1 MATRDRGLS
10 NDSLS
15 QALGFN
21 FRRGAAAPEAP
32 AARPGGAARERHGA
46 SVRRRTGRLGAVTA
60 PIPRRATDFLTGHI
74 RMD

>member
-32 AARPGGAARERHGA
+32 AARPGGAARERDVMVPVSDGGLA
-46 SVRRRTGRLGAVTA
+46 GSAQSRRRSRAEP
-60 PIPRRATDFLTGHI
+60 PIF
-74 RMD
+74 